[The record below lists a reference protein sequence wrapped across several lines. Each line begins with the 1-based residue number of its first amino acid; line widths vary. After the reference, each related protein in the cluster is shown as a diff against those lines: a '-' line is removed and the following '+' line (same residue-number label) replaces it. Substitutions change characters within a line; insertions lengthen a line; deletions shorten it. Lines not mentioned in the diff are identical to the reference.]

1 MNYSDLRD
9 SLSPVVQFLAVE
21 QPPVGSSDTNGYRTT
36 VADGLSRLPAG
47 LSQTAS
53 VRRSAESTVEKDR
66 DVRTVRTRSAF
77 AC

>member
-9 SLSPVVQFLAVE
+9 YLSPIVQVLAVE
-21 QPPVGSSDTNGYRTT
+21 WSSVGSSDRNGHRTT

-66 DVRTVRTRSAF
+66 DVRTVRTRSEF